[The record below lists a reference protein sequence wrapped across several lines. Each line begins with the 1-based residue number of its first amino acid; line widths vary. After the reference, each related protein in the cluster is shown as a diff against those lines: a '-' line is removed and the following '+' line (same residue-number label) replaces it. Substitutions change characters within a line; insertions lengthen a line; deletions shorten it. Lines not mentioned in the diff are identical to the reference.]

1 MDYEIGA
8 LGNDRQIVVSD
19 QGAYFY
25 DHIGFGVKPS
35 HLKIHPHQHAMQ
47 SRRIV
52 AI

>member
-1 MDYEIGA
+1 MNHEIRA
-8 LGNDRQIVVSD
+8 FSNDDQIVVSN

-25 DHIGFGVKPS
+25 DHIGFRVKPS

-52 AI
+52 AV